1 MSFKERIFHS
11 VLFEIIA
18 LLFFMVAASFVTKAD
33 TKSVAGLAIG
43 LSMIAMTWNYIYNIV
58 FDRVFGENR
67 ASRGLKIRIGHGL
80 GFELG
85 LVFVSFPLMMWVL
98 QLDFLTVLIMDAGVV
113 IFFLVY
119 AIVYN
124 WFYVT
129 IRSRFIPTVAIS

>member
-18 LLFFMVAASFVTKAD
+18 LLCFMVAASFVTKAD
-33 TKSVAGLAIG
+33 TKSVASLAIG
-43 LSMIAMTWNYIYNIV
+43 LSMIAMTWNYIYNLV
-58 FDRVFGENR
+58 FDRVFGEKR

-85 LVFVSFPLMMWVL
+85 LVFVSFPLMMWIL
-98 QLDFLTVLIMDAGVV
+98 QLDFWTVLIMDAGVV
-113 IFFLVY
+113 IFFLIY

-124 WFYVT
+124 WCYDT
-129 IRSRFIPTVAIS
+129 IRSRFIPTVATS

>member
-18 LLFFMVAASFVTKAD
+18 LLCFMVAASFVTKAD

-43 LSMIAMTWNYIYNIV
+43 LSMIAMTWNYIYNLV

-67 ASRGLKIRIGHGL
+67 VSRGLKMRIGHGL

-98 QLDFLTVLIMDAGVV
+98 QLDFWTVFIMDAGVV

-124 WFYVT
+124 WCYDT
-129 IRSRFIPTVAIS
+129 IRLRFIPTVAIS